1 MLTQDQLRI
10 CDELVQ
16 LYKAQLKLVETGTPQ
31 DWTDADIENYD
42 QRAERIANLQRQFV
56 GSIGVDPVILKM
68 SRNIPSGSW
77 RDR

>member
-16 LYKAQLKLVETGTPQ
+16 LYKAQLKVVETHKSR
-31 DWTDADIENYD
+31 DWTSADVQRYD

-56 GSIGVDPVILKM
+56 RSVTVDPIVLKM
-68 SRNIPSGSW
+68 RHTVPSGSW
-77 RDR
+77 GDR